1 MAIQCRFS
9 FRLPVLKE
17 TLEQLLENEL
27 YPFIKGIERRRLN
40 YDRTFSRPLNKG
52 ADTSATLSKS
62 VIEKLL
68 KQLNYDG
75 LVISDALNMHS
86 VSKLYERKGQLEWE
100 AFNAGNDVLCF
111 AENIPEGIQE
121 ILKTQF

>member
-1 MAIQCRFS
+1 MMGHLAV
-9 FRLPVLKE
+9 PA
-17 TLEQLLENEL
+17 
-27 YPFIKGIERRRLN
+27 
-40 YDRTFSRPLNKG
+40 LNKG

-62 VIEKLL
+62 VIENIA

-100 AFNAGNDVLCF
+100 AFAGNDVLCLLKTYQKVF
-111 AENIPEGIQE
+111 KKY
-121 ILKTQF
+121 LKTQFETHSQLQPLDEMQEKVGLLDKEEHQTLNWILSRLLY

>member
-1 MAIQCRFS
+1 
-9 FRLPVLKE
+9 
-17 TLEQLLENEL
+17 
-27 YPFIKGIERRRLN
+27 
-40 YDRTFSRPLNKG
+40 
-52 ADTSATLSKS
+52 

-68 KQLNYDG
+68 RKQLNYDG

-121 ILKTQF
+121 ILKTQPKRIEASNRLMKCKKK

>member
-1 MAIQCRFS
+1 
-9 FRLPVLKE
+9 
-17 TLEQLLENEL
+17 
-27 YPFIKGIERRRLN
+27 
-40 YDRTFSRPLNKG
+40 LNKG

-62 VIEKLL
+62 VIEAIAKATKLRWI
-68 KQLNYDG
+68 D
-75 LVISDALNMHS
+75 VSDALNMHS

-121 ILKTQF
+121 N

>member
-1 MAIQCRFS
+1 
-9 FRLPVLKE
+9 
-17 TLEQLLENEL
+17 
-27 YPFIKGIERRRLN
+27 
-40 YDRTFSRPLNKG
+40 
-52 ADTSATLSKS
+52 
-62 VIEKLL
+62 VIETIE

-86 VSKLYERKGQLEWE
+86 VSKLYERKGQLE

-121 ILKTQF
+121 ILKNAIRNA

>member
-1 MAIQCRFS
+1 MMGHLAV
-9 FRLPVLKE
+9 PA
-17 TLEQLLENEL
+17 
-27 YPFIKGIERRRLN
+27 
-40 YDRTFSRPLNKG
+40 LNKG
-52 ADTSATLSKS
+52 RHFSYFIKIS
-62 VIEKLL
+62 IETR

-86 VSKLYERKGQLEWE
+86 VSKCMKRPTRMG

-121 ILKTQF
+121 ILKTQFETHRSQLQPIDEMQEKVGLLDKEEAQTLNWILSRLLY

>member
-1 MAIQCRFS
+1 MVVS
-9 FRLPVLKE
+9 F
-17 TLEQLLENEL
+17 
-27 YPFIKGIERRRLN
+27 YKGNRKRRRLN
-40 YDRTFSRPLNKG
+40 YDRTFSRPALNK
-52 ADTSATLSKS
+52 DTSATLSKS
-62 VIEKLL
+62 VIELL
-68 KQLNYDG
+68 RKQLNYDG

-121 ILKTQF
+121 ILKNAIQNA

>member
-1 MAIQCRFS
+1 
-9 FRLPVLKE
+9 L
-17 TLEQLLENEL
+17 
-27 YPFIKGIERRRLN
+27 
-40 YDRTFSRPLNKG
+40 
-52 ADTSATLSKS
+52 
-62 VIEKLL
+62 KLL
-68 KQLNYDG
+68 QQLNYDG

-121 ILKTQF
+121 ILKNAIQKHRSQLQPLDEMQEKVGLLDIKKKHKL

>member
-1 MAIQCRFS
+1 
-9 FRLPVLKE
+9 
-17 TLEQLLENEL
+17 
-27 YPFIKGIERRRLN
+27 
-40 YDRTFSRPLNKG
+40 LNK
-52 ADTSATLSKS
+52 DTSATLSKS
-62 VIEKLL
+62 VIELL
-68 KQLNYDG
+68 RKQLNYDG

-121 ILKTQF
+121 ILKTQFKTHKASYNRLMKCKKKSGLFKKEAPTLNWILSRLLY